1 MAPSLVDGD
10 EVLLVPAPRVRAGEV
25 VVARRAAGGLLL
37 HRVVAVDESG
47 IVTRGDACQRSD
59 PRTPARA
66 VLLRALLR
74 RRSGLVAPI
83 PPPGW
88 RALLRRLRFRLNRL
102 LDRPLVAPGRL
113 SRGRP

>member
-10 EVLLVPAPRVRAGEV
+10 EVLLVPVPDVRAGEV
-25 VVARRAAGGLLL
+25 VVVRRPAGGLLL

-59 PRTPARA
+59 PPAPARA
-66 VLLRALLR
+66 VLLRALR
-74 RRSGLVAPI
+74 RRRNGRVAAI
-83 PPPGW
+83 PRPGW
-88 RALLRRLRFRLNRL
+88 RAALRRLRSHLNRL
-102 LDRPLVAPGRL
+102 LDRLLVAPGRF